1 MSKSNSAIAPSSNSG
16 AGPQKLAREM
26 LARLRQRSADKLRLY
41 ADSAEELDVA
51 AQQACADI
59 RAPADK
65 ASYAVRL
72 AYCLAEKYP
81 AMTDLADTRA
91 FIVIVTPAGDDEL
104 AVGGVLADLLTA
116 RGSRVSQNPPS
127 FDLRDEDRYVVLAEV
142 AGWQSRGWPQ
152 TVAEAAAR
160 RLPVFCVLAKGAK
173 VPDAMVG
180 ADLTLALPPMTS
192 EMLSLIFEAAHDA
205 IPAGVEQFKSA
216 EKIGVADL
224 AAYIR
229 RGRSA
234 EDCLAGL
241 QAAVISRESI
251 PTTNMVMLNDLAG
264 YGEVKEWGLELAQDL
279 DLWRNGVLKWD
290 DVDHRAAVLSGPP
303 GTGKTSFAKVLANTL
318 RVPLIATSVA
328 EWHGRSHLSGTIKRM
343 EEVFGQALAQAP
355 CVLFVDE
362 LDSIANRNTLDDRYA
377 EYWTQI
383 INRML
388 ELVTEAMAKEGVIL
402 VGATNHVERIDPA
415 LLRSGRLDQVIRIG
429 LPDAEAI
436 VDILCRYIGGGIAKS
451 DLASLAPRLVGRSGA
466 DIEKLVRDARAA
478 ARRAGRILS
487 VEDLQSQLPDPM
499 KGLSPQTRRR
509 ISVYRKGQRLVAE
522 VLGLAE
528 LTINEQH
535 HDLRRLLTPGL
546 SEERFPTQQFCD
558 DVLTVIM
565 AGRAAEEIVFGDVSV
580 YGSGAMDSD
589 LAAATAIAREMELK
603 AGFGEVGTVYLG
615 EISDAQALTPTA
627 IASIRRRVEAAL
639 ARASAVL
646 LDNREELER
655 GDRLGQ
661 GNAKSAGANLRL
673 LN

>member
-1 MSKSNSAIAPSSNSG
+1 MAKAPNMYPAETSI
-16 AGPQKLAREM
+16 QLAREM

-51 AQQACADI
+51 VQQATADI
-59 RAPADK
+59 RVPADK

-91 FIVIVTPAGDDEL
+91 FIVIVTPAGDNEL
-104 AVGGVLADLLTA
+104 AVGEVLADVLTA
-116 RGSRVSQNPPS
+116 RGSRVLQNPRS
-127 FDLRDEDRYVVLAEV
+127 FNLRDEDRYVVFAEV
-142 AGWQSRGWPQ
+142 ADWEPRGWTE

-173 VPDAMVG
+173 VPDAMAG
-180 ADLTLALPPMTS
+180 ADLTLALPPMTR
-192 EMLSLIFEAAHDA
+192 EMLGLIFEAAHDEV
-205 IPAGVEQFKSA
+205 PVGVEQFKFA

-224 AAYIR
+224 AAYVR
-229 RGRSA
+229 RGRPA

-241 QAAVISRESI
+241 RSALLAREMNPS
-251 PTTNMVMLNDLAG
+251 TNVVMLKDLAG
-264 YGEVKEWGLELAQDL
+264 YGEAKEWGLELAQDM
-279 DLWRNGVLKWD
+279 DMWRNGALGWD
-290 DVDHRAAVLSGPP
+290 EVDHRAVVLAGVP

-328 EWHGRSHLSGTIKRM
+328 GWHGNSNLSGTIKRM

-362 LDSIANRNTLDDRYA
+362 LDGIANRNTVDDRHV

-383 INRML
+383 VNRML
-388 ELVTEAMAKEGVIL
+388 ELVTEALGKEGVIL
-402 VGATNHVERIDPA
+402 VGATNHVDRIDPA
-415 LLRSGRLDQVIRIG
+415 LLRSGRLDQVFRIE
-429 LPDAEAI
+429 LPDAVAV
-436 VDILCRYIGGGIAKS
+436 VDILSRYIGDGIANS
-451 DLASLAPRLVGRSGA
+451 DLASLAPHLVGRSGA
-466 DIEKLVRDARAA
+466 DIEKLVRDARAT
-478 ARRAGRILS
+478 ARRAGRPFS
-487 VEDLQSQLPDPM
+487 VEDLQSQLPNPM
-499 KGLSPQTRRR
+499 KGVSPETRRR
-509 ISVYRKGQRLVAE
+509 ISVYRKGQRLVAQ
-522 VLGLAE
+522 VLGLAD

-535 HDLRRLLTPGL
+535 HDLRRLLAPGL
-546 SEERFPTQQFCD
+546 SGERFPTQQLCD
-558 DVLTVIM
+558 DVLSVIM

-580 YGSGAMDSD
+580 YGSGAPNSD

-615 EISDAQALTPTA
+615 EISDAQAVTPTA

-646 LDNREELER
+646 LDNRGELER

-661 GNAKSAGANLRL
+661 GNAKSASVNLRL